1 MKSLLWDIWLSFRS
15 LPSWVQFWVG
25 CILVPVNLFTLI
37 FWQHPDSGLLIA
49 ALAVGGML
57 PNIGI
62 MIAERGFAKSMA
74 IPHLLL
80 WIPLLFIIAPKMGVQ
95 SVFSTFLLVLFVV
108 DAISIVFDINDTR
121 EWFKSRR

>member
-1 MKSLLWDIWLSFRS
+1 MKSLITDIWQSFRS
-15 LPSWVQFWVG
+15 LPDWVQFWVG
-25 CILVPVNLFTLI
+25 CILVPANLFAII

-74 IPHLLL
+74 IPHLFF
-80 WIPLLFIIAPKMGVQ
+80 WIPLLFIIAPKMGTH
-95 SVFSTFLLVLFVV
+95 SVFGVYLIILFVI
-108 DAISIVFDINDTR
+108 DTISIVFDINDTR